1 MQNPIMNLLMTQ
13 LRNQNPQAYQM
24 ISNAMN
30 SGANPQQFMN
40 QIIGNATPQQMEQV
54 LQMGKRFNVPD
65 SVLNQI
71 QNNK

>member
-1 MQNPIMNLLMTQ
+1 MTQ

>member
-1 MQNPIMNLLMTQ
+1 MNLLMTQ